1 MAVGFSNRFAGAT
14 PLPLALGSFGM
25 PGCFLY
31 HDCGYGFAIPCPLT
45 SPTQAQFS
53 LPIPG
58 ASIFLGMRVQLQA
71 WAPEAAANPAGIV
84 ASNAL
89 QLTFGL

>member
-1 MAVGFSNRFAGAT
+1 MSVGFGNTFAGAT

-31 HDCGYGFAIPCPLT
+31 HDCGYGFAMPCAQT
-45 SPTQAQFS
+45 SPGQAQFS

-58 ASIFLGMRVQLQA
+58 ASIFLGMRVHLQA

-89 QLTFGL
+89 QLKVGL